1 MILYNCIFYQ
11 IPNIRRGGTFYRKYL
26 ERNFI
31 KLLFIEGYKFN
42 RREVCFFLCPFCDKK
57 IDKNTSTCKNKKGD
71 ILNTELSRTLTI
83 AEAKEQY
90 DENCKNILSN
100 KVILA
105 WILRRTVKEFAVYS
119 IDKIMECIE
128 KPTVSKVCV
137 NPGLTNHQKITGI
150 NTEDAVNEEG
160 VIYYDLRFFAIVPK
174 TQEKIRLIINVEAQ
188 KSFYP
193 GYHIETRGIFYAA
206 RMLSAQ
212 LGTEFAIPNYQNLKK
227 VYSIWIC
234 MNAPN
239 YIGNAI
245 SEYKIAKEDIISGI
259 PDNVEAYDKLS
270 VIMICLN
277 QKKEDQTND
286 SFLKMMNLLLNS
298 HISAKE
304 KKKILQTDYH
314 IPMTI
319 RLGEEL
325 NFMCNL
331 SDLLE
336 EEVLNRKETEIVL
349 KMIAQGLSD
358 ETIMECVT
366 ISKER
371 LMQIKNSQNLN
382 TK

>member
-1 MILYNCIFYQ
+1 M
-11 IPNIRRGGTFYRKYL
+11 
-26 ERNFI
+26 
-31 KLLFIEGYKFN
+31 
-42 RREVCFFLCPFCDKK
+42 
-57 IDKNTSTCKNKKGD
+57 
-71 ILNTELSRTLTI
+71 NTELSRTLTI

-234 MNAPN
+234 MNSRQNAKDSIVEYHMQPN
-239 YIGNAI
+239 VLYGNP
-245 SEYKIAKEDIISGI
+245 SKSSR
-259 PDNVEAYDKLS
+259 YDLLS
-270 VIMICLN
+270 AIMIHLGGDELVSEN
-277 QKKEDQTND
+277 
-286 SFLKMMNLLLNS
+286 
-298 HISAKE
+298 
-304 KKKILQTDYH
+304 
-314 IPMTI
+314 
-319 RLGEEL
+319 RLVNMPVSYTHL
-325 NFMCNL
+325 
-331 SDLLE
+331 
-336 EEVLNRKETEIVL
+336 RAHET
-349 KMIAQGLSD
+349 
-358 ETIMECVT
+358 
-366 ISKER
+366 
-371 LMQIKNSQNLN
+371 
-382 TK
+382 

>member
-1 MILYNCIFYQ
+1 MRFQ
-11 IPNIRRGGTFYRKYL
+11 I
-26 ERNFI
+26 
-31 KLLFIEGYKFN
+31 
-42 RREVCFFLCPFCDKK
+42 
-57 IDKNTSTCKNKKGD
+57 
-71 ILNTELSRTLTI
+71 
-83 AEAKEQY
+83 
-90 DENCKNILSN
+90 
-100 KVILA
+100 
-105 WILRRTVKEFAVYS
+105 
-119 IDKIMECIE
+119 
-128 KPTVSKVCV
+128 
-137 NPGLTNHQKITGI
+137 
-150 NTEDAVNEEG
+150 
-160 VIYYDLRFFAIVPK
+160 
-174 TQEKIRLIINVEAQ
+174 
-188 KSFYP
+188 
-193 GYHIETRGIFYAA
+193 
-206 RMLSAQ
+206 
-212 LGTEFAIPNYQNLKK
+212 
-227 VYSIWIC
+227 
-234 MNAPN
+234 
-239 YIGNAI
+239 IGNAI

>member
-1 MILYNCIFYQ
+1 MKATGKHRYFASPAAIYDVFSSQELGIARQSLLNYWQKTEEPYENAICV
-11 IPNIRRGGTFYRKYL
+11 IRKGEL
-26 ERNFI
+26 ER
-31 KLLFIEGYKFN
+31 K
-42 RREVCFFLCPFCDKK
+42 
-57 IDKNTSTCKNKKGD
+57 TKNKKGD

-119 IDKIMECIE
+119 IDRIMECIE